1 MLNEDVRRYVEL
13 HRNVGFKYRKQE
25 NLLASFVR
33 FAEARGD
40 AHVIG
45 ATALAW
51 ATAAPSVA
59 QRHNRLLVVRRFA
72 LQMQAEDQRHEVP
85 PEQAFGKPTPR
96 RLPHI
101 YTVDE
106 IARLVG
112 SAATLK
118 PADSIR
124 PATYST
130 LLALMAST
138 GLRICEVIALQLD
151 DITPAGLIV
160 RHTKFRKTR
169 LVPLHETARRGLE
182 RYLER
187 RARVAGTTS
196 AVFISNHGTALC
208 YGTVNRVFLELARTL
223 GLRAG
228 PGAQGPRIHDLR
240 HTFAVR
246 SLERCDGD
254 RSAVARHMLAL
265 STYLGHAHVA
275 DTYWYLHATPKLME
289 DIGLAGERLFT
300 QGQS

>member
-1 MLNEDVRRYVEL
+1 M
-13 HRNVGFKYRKQE
+13 
-25 NLLASFVR
+25 
-33 FAEARGD
+33 AEWGSR
-40 AHVIG
+40 
-45 ATALAW
+45 
-51 ATAAPSVA
+51 
-59 QRHNRLLVVRRFA
+59 Q
-72 LQMQAEDQRHEVP
+72 Q
-85 PEQAFGKPTPR
+85 
-96 RLPHI
+96 LPHI

-106 IARLVG
+106 ISRLVQ
-112 SAATLK
+112 AAAKLA

-130 LLALMAST
+130 LLALIATT
-138 GLRICEVIALQLD
+138 GLRISEAIALQLD

-223 GLRAG
+223 GLRGG

-246 SLERCDGD
+246 SLEQCDGD
-254 RSAVARHMLAL
+254 RTAVARHMLAL

-289 DIGLAGERLFT
+289 DIGLAGEQLFI